1 MQWVR
6 EVISNGLLGP
16 DRTKRNDFVK
26 YEGITKAGER
36 KKKALFTAP
45 GRGYAVLMTNS
56 IRKILFQ
63 ADP

>member
-6 EVISNGLLGP
+6 EVISNGLLLGP

-36 KKKALFTAP
+36 KKKALFTA
-45 GRGYAVLMTNS
+45 S
-56 IRKILFQ
+56 
-63 ADP
+63 D